1 LADNERRENRYK
13 RGGVKM
19 PMYHCKLYPEES
31 VQCKDKREAIKIM
44 ECEECIASDCT
55 GPIHITKYKEDIK
68 HG

>member
-1 LADNERRENRYK
+1 
-13 RGGVKM
+13 M